1 MAEAT
6 LPQVPRNA
14 RFDVLQPRVAMA
26 DLGVVHVLAAGG
38 AGMSAIV
45 RLLLDA
51 GVEVRG
57 SDAKDSPLLARLR
70 ELGAQM
76 WVGHDPAH
84 LEGADTVVV
93 SSAIREDNPEL
104 AAARRRGLRVLH
116 RSQALAAAMGHQ
128 ERVAV
133 AGANG
138 KTTTSSMLTVA
149 LLEAGE
155 NPSFALGGEL
165 STQGVNA
172 ALGDGSAFIA
182 EADESDGSF
191 LAYRPHVA
199 IVTNV
204 QPDHLDF
211 YGDFATVEA
220 AYLEFAQTIEPDG
233 LLVACGD
240 DAGSARLA
248 ERAAGAGTRVLSYGF
263 EEGNDVRLVDPVL
276 DGTSASVTLVD
287 TSSGTDT
294 DSGATVERSLAIT
307 VPGRH
312 NLLNAAAAYAAAVHG
327 LGVDAG
333 AVLDGLAAFGGTRR
347 RFEAKGVARGVRVV
361 DDYAHNPGKVEAVV
375 RTAREIAGEHRL
387 VVVFQPHLYS
397 RTRDFAEQ
405 FAAGL
410 SPADEVLLLD
420 IYGARED
427 PVEGVTS
434 QLIADPLAA
443 AGSTVEVVSEEQA
456 IERIAASTHE
466 GDLVLTAGAGD
477 ITTLG
482 PRILAALGE

>member
-1 MAEAT
+1 MPEV
-6 LPQVPRNA
+6 LPPVPRNP
-14 RFDVLQPRVAMA
+14 RFDVLAPRSDLA
-26 DLGVVHVLAAGG
+26 DLGAVHVLAAGG

-51 GVEVRG
+51 GVPVSG
-57 SDAKDSPLLARLR
+57 SDAKDSPLLERLR
-70 ELGAQM
+70 ERGARL

-84 LEGADTVVV
+84 LAGVDTVVV
-93 SSAIREDNPEL
+93 SSAIRESNPEL
-104 AAARRRGLRVLH
+104 AAARERGLRILH
-116 RSQALAAAMGHQ
+116 RSQALAATMGARS
-128 ERVAV
+128 RVAV

-155 NPSFALGGEL
+155 QPSFALGGEL

-172 ALGDGSAFIA
+172 ALGDGAAYVA

-199 IVTNV
+199 VVTNV

-211 YGDFATVEA
+211 FGDFATVEA
-220 AYLEFAQTIEPDG
+220 AYLEFARTVEDGG
-233 LLVACGD
+233 LLVACAD

-248 ERAAGAGTRVLSYGF
+248 QRAADAGVRVLTYGF
-263 EEGNDVRLVDPVL
+263 DESSDLRLVDPAL
-276 DGTSASVTLVD
+276 EGASARATLVD
-287 TSSGTDT
+287 DGT
-294 DSGATVERSLAIT
+294 ERELVIA

-312 NLLNAAAAYAAAVHG
+312 NLLNAAAAHAAAVHG
-327 LGVDAG
+327 LGVDPEAIL
-333 AVLDGLAAFGGTRR
+333 AGLAAYGGTRR
-347 RFEAKGVARGVRVV
+347 RFETKGVVRGVTVV

-375 RTAREIAGEHRL
+375 RTAREIAGRHRL

-397 RTRDFAEQ
+397 RTRDFAEA

-410 SPADEVLLLD
+410 EPADEVLLLD

-434 QLIADPLAA
+434 RLVAEPLSA
-443 AGSTVEVVSEEQA
+443 AGTSAAVVSAEEA
-456 IERIAASTHE
+456 LSRIAEGTAE
-466 GDLVLTAGAGD
+466 GDLVLTVGAGD
-477 ITTLG
+477 VTELG
-482 PRILAALGE
+482 PRVLLALETAGA